1 MKAEWEYLITY
12 HTFSSYLGEM
22 FILIIIGINTN
33 PNEVNQPINKY
44 GFNECFMNMEWKRN
58 ESGMNVEWKLNKY
71 GINYIINYLI
81 SNAVYAKP
89 KEMEVIY

>member
-1 MKAEWEYLITY
+1 
-12 HTFSSYLGEM
+12 
-22 FILIIIGINTN
+22 
-33 PNEVNQPINKY
+33 
-44 GFNECFMNMEWKRN
+44 MNMEWKRN